1 MKLPTEEVDD
11 VTALRTSWRKLVKR
25 ASDISSDLHHMQV
38 IQAKPFVFHT
48 AVNMT
53 DISWLC
59 LAANGCLE
67 KFDIH
72 NACVSKQGA
81 FRKKLITE
89 VTGLKQD
96 ARSFRIEWD
105 AHGPM
110 TLGLDPLEAEHRLK
124 KYQPAFEVSK
134 HCYGNL

>member
-1 MKLPTEEVDD
+1 
-11 VTALRTSWRKLVKR
+11 
-25 ASDISSDLHHMQV
+25 
-38 IQAKPFVFHT
+38 
-48 AVNMT
+48 MT
-53 DISWLC
+53 NLN
-59 LAANGCLE
+59 L
-67 KFDIH
+67 H

-134 HCYGNL
+134 HCYGNLLVPIFVNIYATSSMLSRFVLKMAL